1 MDASII
7 ADGNLVLCFC
17 LRTSSFILRQNELL
31 SLLTLLLVA
40 EKNEERKI
48 ENFQTENDKS
58 SIEMSTSLNFFRT
71 VHFWAFNS

>member
-7 ADGNLVLCFC
+7 ADGNIVLCFC
-17 LRTSSFILRQNELL
+17 LRTSSFILHQNELL

-58 SIEMSTSLNFFRT
+58 SAQLN
-71 VHFWAFNS
+71 